1 MSTLKQSVHD
11 YLALRRSLGFK
22 LRAAEDALAEFVVF
36 AEQRG
41 ITRITAAIAVEW
53 ALSRSSTRPGSA
65 ADRLRHVRGF
75 ARHHLASDPATEIP
89 PVDLL
94 PSRLRR
100 RQPYLYSDDEVSRLL
115 ACSLNLPP
123 ADGLRPWTYHCFL
136 GLLAATGLRLG
147 EAIRLNVGDVDLE
160 QGVLTIRQTK
170 FGKSRLVP
178 VDTSTVAALNGY
190 QTRRKRLLRG
200 RPQRRFFVSGKGT
213 PLDPGSIHRTFYA
226 LLDQAAVHA
235 PANAPR
241 PRLHDLRHRFAIQAL
256 LRWYR
261 AGDEVGR
268 RLPVL
273 STYLG
278 HVCIENTYWYL
289 SACPELMGH
298 ALTRLEQRWEVQP

>member
-147 EAIRLNVGDVDLE
+147 EAIRLDVGDVDLE

-178 VDTSTVAALNGY
+178 VDTSTVAALDGY
-190 QTRRKRLLRG
+190 QTRRDRFFRG
-200 RPQRRFFVSGKGT
+200 RPQRRFFVSGKGSRSTRARSTGRSMGCSIRLRST
-213 PLDPGSIHRTFYA
+213 PLQTHPGRACTI
-226 LLDQAAVHA
+226 
-235 PANAPR
+235 
-241 PRLHDLRHRFAIQAL
+241 FAIDSPFRPCCAGTGLATRSSGGCPSCRPTWGTCASRTPTGTSAL
-256 LRWYR
+256 AR
-261 AGDEVGR
+261 
-268 RLPVL
+268 
-273 STYLG
+273 
-278 HVCIENTYWYL
+278 N
-289 SACPELMGH
+289 
-298 ALTRLEQRWEVQP
+298 